1 MKVLVAD
8 DDTDLVDLMDYALR
22 REGYE
27 VLTAVDGQ
35 QALARWQ
42 SERPDIVLLDGSM
55 PKVDGFEVC
64 RQIRHEGKTPVIM
77 LTARR
82 AEDDVIRGLQVGA
95 DDYVTKPFSAKQL
108 IARMGAVLRRSQ
120 ESTYSQVS
128 GQLSIG
134 DLALDR
140 ESHQVTKNNRP
151 VQLTRLE
158 FRILY
163 MLAQNVG
170 RVMPYS
176 RLVEYGWGYYD
187 ETTSNLLKTHVSHI
201 RMKLGLRV
209 GGSSAIRAVLGVG
222 YSFTSP
228 ASESSAAAP

>member
-8 DDTDLVDLMDYALR
+8 DDVDLVDLMDYALR

-27 VLTAVDGQ
+27 VLKAVDGQ

-42 SERPDIVLLDGSM
+42 SDGPDIVLLDGSM
-55 PKVDGFEVC
+55 PKMDGFEVC
-64 RQIRHEGKTPVIM
+64 RRIRHEGKTPVIM
-77 LTARR
+77 VSARSK
-82 AEDDVIRGLQVGA
+82 EDDVIRGLQVGA

-108 IARMGAVLRRSQ
+108 VARMDTVLRRSQ
-120 ESTYSQVS
+120 QHAYNPASSQV
-128 GQLSIG
+128 QVG

-140 ESHQVTKNNRP
+140 ESHEVTKNNRP
-151 VQLTRLE
+151 VQLKRLE

-170 RVMPYS
+170 RVVPYS

-187 ETTSNLLKTHVSHI
+187 EATFNPLKTHVSRI
-201 RMKLGLRV
+201 RMKLGL
-209 GGSSAIRAVLGVG
+209 GTHGANALSAVRGVG
-222 YSFTSP
+222 YVLTGPEADAQGS
-228 ASESSAAAP
+228 AS

>member
-1 MKVLVAD
+1 MKVLIAD
-8 DDTDLVDLMDYALR
+8 DDVDLVDLMSYALR
-22 REGYE
+22 REGYT
-27 VLTAVDGQ
+27 VLAAVDGQ

-77 LTARR
+77 LTARSE
-82 AEDDVIRGLQVGA
+82 EDDVIRGLQVGA

-108 IARMGAVLRRSQ
+108 VARMDTVLRRSQ
-120 ESTYSQVS
+120 QHAYNPASSQV
-128 GQLSIG
+128 QVG

-140 ESHQVTKNNRP
+140 ESHEVTKNNRP

-170 RVMPYS
+170 RVVPYS

-187 ETTSNLLKTHVSHI
+187 EATFNPLKTHVSRI
-201 RMKLGLRV
+201 RMKLGL
-209 GGSSAIRAVLGVG
+209 GTHGANAIRAVTGVG
-222 YSFTSP
+222 YVLTGPEADAQGS
-228 ASESSAAAP
+228 AS

>member
-8 DDTDLVDLMDYALR
+8 DDVDLVDLMDYALR

-27 VLTAVDGQ
+27 VLKAVDGQ

-77 LTARR
+77 VSARSK
-82 AEDDVIRGLQVGA
+82 EDDVIRGLQVGA

-108 IARMGAVLRRSQ
+108 VARMDTVLRRSQ
-120 ESTYSQVS
+120 QHAYNPASSQV
-128 GQLSIG
+128 QVG

-140 ESHQVTKNNRP
+140 ESHEVTKNNRP
-151 VQLTRLE
+151 VQLKRLE

-170 RVMPYS
+170 RVVPYS

-187 ETTSNLLKTHVSHI
+187 EATFNPLKTHVSRI
-201 RMKLGLRV
+201 RMKLGL
-209 GGSSAIRAVLGVG
+209 GTHGANALSAVRGVG
-222 YSFTSP
+222 YVLTGPEADAQGS
-228 ASESSAAAP
+228 AS